1 MAEISE
7 KLQNRA
13 WKSLPEEYK
22 KEVKSAYKRICCMRN
37 NITTLENLWW
47 LFGIQ
52 NLTEDDKAEEEKRE
66 RKLLKKLKKKYE

>member
-22 KEVKSAYKRICCMRN
+22 KEVKCAYKRICCMRN

-52 NLTEDDKAEEEKRE
+52 NLTEDDKAEEERRE